1 MNRCR
6 ESVDF
11 SLQCAWLLDA
21 YSSDASLPTQKKS
34 HGTKLKN
41 LILSDELRPTCVVQL
56 SSDIRTCRGGKI
68 GLVAKPTAV
77 SAETIHTQYP
87 LLERDHPC
95 LQVEIVSF
103 RCFSFLNVYFF
114 SICFPTRQ
122 AVKKTHQ
129 RSRSDATVAVK
140 LSHRRTPSTGSAKN
154 SLGDL
159 NSGRAFDNGC
169 ICFDA
174 NGPEFARKLA
184 CTCHAPR
191 LLPQFEFI
199 KGILSI

>member
-41 LILSDELRPTCVVQL
+41 LILSDELRPTCVVQP

-103 RCFSFLNVYFF
+103 RCFSFLNVYFSQF
-114 SICFPTRQ
+114 VFPPDRQ
-122 AVKKTHQ
+122 LKRLT
-129 RSRSDATVAVK
+129 
-140 LSHRRTPSTGSAKN
+140 
-154 SLGDL
+154 
-159 NSGRAFDNGC
+159 NGL
-169 ICFDA
+169 
-174 NGPEFARKLA
+174 EVMQQWR
-184 CTCHAPR
+184 
-191 LLPQFEFI
+191 
-199 KGILSI
+199 

>member
-1 MNRCR
+1 MNCVRPASSNHHLIS
-6 ESVDF
+6 EPVVAGKSD
-11 SLQCAWLLDA
+11 WLRNP
-21 YSSDASLPTQKKS
+21 LPCQPKRYTR
-34 HGTKLKN
+34 N
-41 LILSDELRPTCVVQL
+41 ILSSKEITPAFKQRLFYF
-56 SSDIRTCRGGKI
+56 
-68 GLVAKPTAV
+68 VA
-77 SAETIHTQYP
+77 
-87 LLERDHPC
+87 
-95 LQVEIVSF
+95 
-103 RCFSFLNVYFF
+103 FLFLTLFF

-199 KGILSI
+199 KGILSIQQYSLLMNNRKRAY